1 MSAQRK
7 FARRLITTMTA
18 TGFLVAAA
26 AGVASAHVTVHSPD
40 PVAKG
45 GRAEVVFRVPDEE
58 ATAHTVKVE
67 VDFSATSPIGSASIR
82 PVPGWTAT
90 IQMMT
95 LPKPV
100 NISNETLTTAVKSVT
115 WVAPAGAGIAPGQF
129 EEFPVSL
136 ASLPDN
142 TNTFVAP
149 AVQTYDNGDVV
160 RWNQPTV
167 PGQEEPEH
175 PAPHLVLAAK
185 ADDGATAAA
194 PAANAAPVT
203 TAAASSSDGTARWLG
218 GVGIV
223 VAALALGAAL
233 GAFFRRGRGGASA

>member
-26 AGVASAHVTVHSPD
+26 AGVASAHVTAHSPD
-40 PVAKG
+40 PVVKG

-58 ATAHTVKVE
+58 ATAHTVKVQ
-67 VDFSATSPIGSASIR
+67 VNFSATSPIGSASIR

-100 NISNETLTTAVKSVT
+100 NIANETLTAAVKSVT
-115 WVAPAGAGIAPGQF
+115 WTASAGEGIAPGQF

-142 TNTFVAP
+142 TGTFVAP

-160 RWNQPTV
+160 QWNQPTV
-167 PGQEEPEH
+167 AGQPEPEH
-175 PAPHLVLAAK
+175 PAPHLALAAK
-185 ADDGATAAA
+185 ADAAIAAA
-194 PAANAAPVT
+194 PAANAASV
-203 TAAASSSDGTARWLG
+203 TAAAPSSDGTARWLG

-233 GAFFRRGRGGASA
+233 GALFRRGRTGASA